1 MKKAIYI
8 LAISSV
14 IGCSK
19 EESPEEV
26 CPCETLI
33 VFENRSERTG
43 QTTASAKIC
52 DIEEDLQRT
61 GEIEYTNGQK
71 VVTWRNAEGM
81 QQFGREQGC
90 PQ

>member
-1 MKKAIYI
+1 MKKTLYI
-8 LAISSV
+8 LAISAI

-19 EESPEEV
+19 EESPEDV

-43 QTTASAKIC
+43 QTTASARIC

-61 GEIEYTNGQK
+61 GEIEYTNAP
-71 VVTWRNAEGM
+71 RS
-81 QQFGREQGC
+81 
-90 PQ
+90 